1 MTNEEAIDA
10 VLAFA
15 VAACPPLAGH
25 TYDFVPASKP
35 KGLPDIVA
43 ELQSEGVVLEDESF
57 PIARLQQAALRVWRI
72 VLSVMDDASP
82 ADAQDPASVD
92 AAHAASQS
100 RLRGW
105 AEALLEGVMADH
117 TLGGRVQLASPFV
130 EVAYTPPYVEYE
142 DGTRGR
148 EMTVTL
154 SVAEMIGVND

>member
-15 VAACPPLAGH
+15 VAACPELAGH
-25 TYDFVPASKP
+25 TYDFVPAAKP

-72 VLSVMDDASP
+72 VLSIMVEATP
-82 ADAQDPASVD
+82 ADTQDPSSVD
-92 AAHAASQS
+92 TAHAAAQSQ
-100 RLRGW
+100 LRSFGNT
-105 AEALLEGVMADH
+105 LLEGVMADH
-117 TLGGRVQLASPFV
+117 TLGGRVPLASPYV
-130 EVAYTPPYVEYE
+130 EIEYTPPYVEYE

-148 EMTVTL
+148 EMTFSI
-154 SVAEMIGVND
+154 SVGALEGFED